1 MRTGFLNL
9 LNAVDNDFD
18 VVTDPFTTTANYEG
32 QWIAGQTYTQPISF
46 SMPQDNLVNMS
57 FDPNETTQDFI
68 GSKSPNINKLI
79 FQNFYR

>member
-1 MRTGFLNL
+1 MD
-9 LNAVDNDFD
+9 DNFD
-18 VVTDPFTTTANYEG
+18 VVTDLFTTTANYRGE
-32 QWIAGQTYTQPISF
+32 WIGGQTYTQPIGW

-68 GSKSPNINKLI
+68 GSKSRNITKLI